1 MKSEHRFSVIVGV
14 LILAFIGMCMVKQVT
29 PGMIHGIIVFSIP
42 LIWLDRIGAGIE
54 WVLEYLV
61 RKD

>member
-1 MKSEHRFSVIVGV
+1 
-14 LILAFIGMCMVKQVT
+14 MVKQVT
-29 PGMIHGIIVFSIP
+29 PGMIHGIVLFSIP

>member
-1 MKSEHRFSVIVGV
+1 MTSDHRFTIIAGV
-14 LILAFIGMCMVKQVT
+14 LLLVFIGLCMVEQVT
-29 PGMIHGIIVFSIP
+29 PGMIHGIILFSIP